1 MKTTRTCKINSI
13 TKEQTEDLITLIRTF
28 ESAKRYSFNRLIE
41 GENEKELIKKLQP
54 KYLLNKRFCEDAIL
68 QAQSI
73 LFSQKELLPV
83 YLENNQK
90 KLEKTLQKIDDYER
104 GKKRPK
110 QVALETCL
118 IGLRK
123 RKQKLEQRIE
133 TYAKHIK
140 NKTLPPIIFGG
151 RKNFYERMKNKI
163 SNQEWKDLRTR
174 QLYSRGDKSKK
185 GNLNMRITVD
195 DCGQGWLEIANPLG
209 RTNGKTKSPR
219 IKVPIMIPYRF
230 YHQITNVV
238 MGKQIGVNPKG
249 KPIIEHQKYSVE
261 IIRKQ
266 NEFYINITFD
276 ETEIGRVLDFKETP
290 QSDVI
295 AGIDV
300 NPDRIAVSLC
310 TKQGNFKGSKIFYL
324 HNLNAFLTNKRATII
339 GQIVQQIKTWLL
351 ENNVGGIVL
360 EDLKFQQS
368 HDTDKY
374 SNRNFHQFTYKKM
387 LNSLIR
393 MALRNGFSVKTV
405 NPAYTSV
412 IGKLKYSKNFGISVH
427 EAAAFTIARRGLE
440 LQEQLPQEIIL
451 LLKNQITTKLRI
463 LVASMEESKK
473 NTQKVYKKWLQ
484 TIQTWKEYHNWKLWS
499 ILHKTVY
506 MNNQQ
511 VVFKI

>member
-1 MKTTRTCKINSI
+1 MKRGERMKTTRTCKINSI

-230 YHQITNVV
+230 YHQIT
-238 MGKQIGVNPKG
+238 
-249 KPIIEHQKYSVE
+249 
-261 IIRKQ
+261 
-266 NEFYINITFD
+266 
-276 ETEIGRVLDFKETP
+276 
-290 QSDVI
+290 
-295 AGIDV
+295 
-300 NPDRIAVSLC
+300 
-310 TKQGNFKGSKIFYL
+310 
-324 HNLNAFLTNKRATII
+324 
-339 GQIVQQIKTWLL
+339 
-351 ENNVGGIVL
+351 
-360 EDLKFQQS
+360 
-368 HDTDKY
+368 
-374 SNRNFHQFTYKKM
+374 
-387 LNSLIR
+387 
-393 MALRNGFSVKTV
+393 
-405 NPAYTSV
+405 
-412 IGKLKYSKNFGISVH
+412 
-427 EAAAFTIARRGLE
+427 
-440 LQEQLPQEIIL
+440 
-451 LLKNQITTKLRI
+451 TKLRI

>member
-13 TKEQTEDLITLIRTF
+13 TKEQTEALITLIRTF

-68 QAQSI
+68 QAQTI

-110 QVALETCL
+110 QVSLETCL

-219 IKVPIMIPYRF
+219 IKVPIIIPYHF

-238 MGKQIGVNPKG
+238 MGKRIGVNPKG
-249 KPIIEHQKYSVE
+249 NPIIEHQKYSVE

-266 NEFYINITFD
+266 NEFYVNISFD

-324 HNLNAFLTNKRATII
+324 HNLNTFSTNKRATII

-374 SNRNFHQFTYKKM
+374 S
-387 LNSLIR
+387 
-393 MALRNGFSVKTV
+393 
-405 NPAYTSV
+405 
-412 IGKLKYSKNFGISVH
+412 KNFGISVH

-440 LQEQLPQEIIL
+440 LKEQLPKEIIL

-506 MNNQQ
+506 MSNQQ
-511 VVFKI
+511 FVFKI

>member
-73 LFSQKELLPV
+73 LFSQKELLLV

-324 HNLNAFLTNKRATII
+324 HNLNTFSTNKRATII
-339 GQIVQQIKTWLL
+339 GQIVQQIKTRLL

-451 LLKNQITTKLRI
+451 LLKTKLQQNCVF
-463 LVASMEESKK
+463 LLLPWKK
-473 NTQKVYKKWLQ
+473 V
-484 TIQTWKEYHNWKLWS
+484 KEYAKS
-499 ILHKTVY
+499 I
-506 MNNQQ
+506 
-511 VVFKI
+511 

>member
-41 GENEKELIKKLQP
+41 GENEKELIKKLHP

-68 QAQSI
+68 QAQTI

-110 QVALETCL
+110 QVSLETCL

-209 RTNGKTKSPR
+209 LTNGKTKSPR
-219 IKVPIMIPYRF
+219 IKVPIIIPYHF

-238 MGKQIGVNPKG
+238 MGEQIGVNPKG
-249 KPIIEHQKYSVE
+249 KPIIEHQKYSIE

-266 NEFYINITFD
+266 NEFYVNITFD

-310 TKQGNFKGSKIFYL
+310 TKQGNFKGSKF
-324 HNLNAFLTNKRATII
+324 FLST
-339 GQIVQQIKTWLL
+339 
-351 ENNVGGIVL
+351 
-360 EDLKFQQS
+360 QS
-368 HDTDKY
+368 
-374 SNRNFHQFTYKKM
+374 
-387 LNSLIR
+387 
-393 MALRNGFSVKTV
+393 
-405 NPAYTSV
+405 
-412 IGKLKYSKNFGISVH
+412 
-427 EAAAFTIARRGLE
+427 
-440 LQEQLPQEIIL
+440 
-451 LLKNQITTKLRI
+451 
-463 LVASMEESKK
+463 
-473 NTQKVYKKWLQ
+473 
-484 TIQTWKEYHNWKLWS
+484 
-499 ILHKTVY
+499 
-506 MNNQQ
+506 
-511 VVFKI
+511 